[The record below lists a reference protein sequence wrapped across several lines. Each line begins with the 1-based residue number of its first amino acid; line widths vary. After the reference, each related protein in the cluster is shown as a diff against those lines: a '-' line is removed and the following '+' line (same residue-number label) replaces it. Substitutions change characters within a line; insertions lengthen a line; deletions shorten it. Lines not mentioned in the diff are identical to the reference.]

1 MPELK
6 GVLRMGRAKSY
17 MGMLHTIYMWPS
29 YGIVPCTCD
38 TVEWK
43 GDRDFLKV
51 ELLCGMSYL

>member
-1 MPELK
+1 
-6 GVLRMGRAKSY
+6 MGRAKSY